1 MKRNKKLNQLENED
15 IKDNTFT
22 QFSEEKRLTN
32 KEKKKLQ
39 YEERIRKKKE
49 KQLKK
54 VKKLLKKNNL
64 GSLKDINRNL
74 INNVLLNEED
84 ETKVILKNDENK
96 FVNEKNKIKKQT
108 EELRDNIKSSNEN
121 ENEVKSDRRT
131 ETKKGSKN
139 ICSIENL
146 PNKKLIKKL
155 KNKLKQDKEL
165 EKKKLFKK
173 IEHYKLSTNER
184 NLMVHF
190 NIKAQNKENLE
201 KLFKTYEER
210 NIELSHNMKILKC
223 KLEKKKKRFL
233 ENKKDEGEKLTKE
246 KKKKMKVSKTY
257 NDHNKD
263 GECYNKDN
271 ILNCNEDSII
281 NYNENENIL
290 DDQIIKENKSVSNI
304 KGNEISE
311 KSKKEEIKMNDEKRK
326 IIYNRVNIN
335 RKEEIE
341 KLRLSLP
348 VLSYEQEIIE
358 AILNYDVVFIS
369 GDTGCGKSTQ
379 IPQFLYEH
387 GFSSSNYLI
396 GITEPRKIAVKSL
409 SHRLNE
415 ELNENVV
422 GYQIRYEKSNLL
434 KNSKIKVMTE
444 GILLKEIMNDFILS
458 KYSSI
463 ILDEAHER
471 SINMDLILGLLSI
484 ICKIRKNNYFNNLS
498 DVIPIKVI
506 IMSATID
513 DKTFFENQIFENYTS
528 INIPTQKVPVVDHFL
543 SYTPKDYIEEARK
556 KIIQIHKKLPPG
568 SILVFLTGQDEIY
581 HLYNSLK
588 NLNLCKKSENAHS
601 QKFNEEKKN
610 IEDENLYSFD
620 LSEEEKNMNDKTSF
634 FFRNTDEDKE
644 KKVIFDVSDDESVFN
659 NNLLNLIQSNENDN
673 LKILEKNLL
682 NFSSDILE
690 NCKKNYTNED
700 IKEKKTINQK
710 NDYITEHSDKEEE
723 NNLGKIK
730 NENDLHKSKLTE
742 TKETFNEVKE
752 LQNSENEEKK
762 NIKKEEKIEDKENK
776 EEKNENGESD
786 KELNKDSESEEE
798 TKKYN
803 ESDKELNKDSGSEE
817 DISEHQ
823 KGKKKIDEN
832 VKKNS
837 SIWKGSDGSGV
848 LKIYKL
854 YANLPMNEQMVLF
867 NNPKDD
873 ERICILSTNIAETSI
888 TLPNIRYVVDCGK
901 EKKKLYSTLN
911 DYSYYVIDNIS
922 KSSSLQRKGRAG
934 RILYLLKKNKKNK
947 KKIEMEKGHVYK
959 LYSSNYYN
967 YFFKNNNDF
976 PILNYPLDSLILYLL
991 SFNIKNVENFPFI
1004 NKPDKYKFEE
1014 AKKRLIYL
1022 NCIYFG
1028 YKDIEFLF
1036 KNVDNKM
1043 CSKKNIKN
1051 HVEIF
1056 NPCNKSGITLIGN
1069 LILFLPISTRY
1080 AKILSEV
1087 CLKSLAINHKRSIPL
1102 ACLLVS
1108 CLYMESIFSYDYK
1121 LNMKYK
1127 KKEKKK
1133 KNNNNLVNLIL
1144 KKDNDKKMENTDI
1157 TDSCN
1162 ESSCEEDSSSLKDYD
1177 DHSNNNVLEN
1187 FKLKFDNDI
1196 DFYLNICT
1204 DFYFSKEKQNFCD
1217 LMKLDKKKMG
1227 ELLKL
1232 SHYLMK
1238 IINLKFNTSINFDI
1252 LEKNISPL
1260 SKQIIHY
1267 AIIQG
1272 FIDHLAIRYDLIHN
1286 DYSRNSYLSF
1296 NNKKAYFTQNIN
1308 NQVYINSNS
1317 VLYKNRPYPK
1327 YILYNYI
1334 MKNKNTYTM
1343 FDCLSINDSD
1353 LGKITNVCIFIN
1365 EYEKL
1370 PPAKYNK
1377 ERDKI
1382 SVYIKPLYLPCSH
1395 YLSITE
1401 KELNENDF
1409 LYYNYFALFILDG
1422 SIFPKILKFQIY
1434 YSHSS
1439 NDIINCEKQNIKEFI
1454 DNLKNNNIINRS
1466 TLINKWKIQKNFLK
1480 QEFISLIEKK
1490 CNKYHYLIDNFWPP
1504 LD

>member
-1 MKRNKKLNQLENED
+1 MKKNKNLNHLAIDNF
-15 IKDNTFT
+15 KDNTES
-22 QFSEEKRLTN
+22 SEKKKLSN

-54 VKKLLKKNNL
+54 VKKLIQKNNL
-64 GSLKDINRNL
+64 GSLKDIHSNL
-74 INNVLLNEED
+74 INNSLNGNHEA
-84 ETKVILKNDENK
+84 KVILKNNESKLINKKKKKKIQIKELCSNINVPGENEEEDLK
-96 FVNEKNKIKKQT
+96 RAIKK
-108 EELRDNIKSSNEN
+108 NS
-121 ENEVKSDRRT
+121 
-131 ETKKGSKN
+131 KKVSP
-139 ICSIENL
+139 IENL
-146 PNKKLIKKL
+146 SKKLIKKL

-173 IEHYKLSTNER
+173 IEQYKLSTSER
-184 NLMVHF
+184 NLMIPF
-190 NIKAQNKENLE
+190 NIKTQNVENLE
-201 KLFKTYEER
+201 KLFKVYEK
-210 NIELSHNMKILKC
+210 NNMELPHNLKILKY

-233 ENKKDEGEKLTKE
+233 ENRKNEGEKLTKE
-246 KKKKMKVSKTY
+246 KKKKMKVGKTIDY
-257 NDHNKD
+257 HIKNDQSHHEDIVPNCD
-263 GECYNKDN
+263 EENR
-271 ILNCNEDSII
+271 INCNKKVNLVHDE
-281 NYNENENIL
+281 
-290 DDQIIKENKSVSNI
+290 IIKENSIMHNI
-304 KGNEISE
+304 KENEINKE
-311 KSKKEEIKMNDEKRK
+311 NKKEEIKINDEKRK

-335 RKEEIE
+335 RTEEIE
-341 KLRLSLP
+341 KVRLSLP

-358 AILNYDVVFIS
+358 AILNYDVVFIN

-379 IPQFLYEH
+379 VPQFLYEH
-387 GFSSSNYLI
+387 GFSSNNYLI
-396 GITEPRKIAVKSL
+396 GITEPRKIAVKSI

-422 GYQIRYEKSNLL
+422 GYQIRYEKSNFL

-484 ICKIRKNNYFNNLS
+484 ICKIRKNNYFKNLS

-513 DKTFFENQIFENYTS
+513 DQNFFENKIFENYTT
-528 INIPTQKVPVVDHFL
+528 INIPTEKVPVVDHFL
-543 SYTPKDYIEEARK
+543 SYTPKNYVEEAKK

-568 SILVFLTGQDEIY
+568 SILVFLTSQDEIY
-581 HLYNSLK
+581 HLYNSLS
-588 NLNLCKKSENAHS
+588 NLNLCKSTENIS
-601 QKFNEEKKN
+601 SREFKEEKK
-610 IEDENLYSFD
+610 IEDENLCSFD
-620 LSEEEKNMNDKTSF
+620 LSEEEKNMNDKISF
-634 FFRNTDEDKE
+634 FFSNNDEDKE
-644 KKVIFDVSDDESVFN
+644 KKIIYDVSDDESICN
-659 NNLLNLIQSNENDN
+659 SHLLNLVETNANNSIKVSEKNSLNLSSHILEDSEKNDTNENT
-673 LKILEKNLL
+673 KE
-682 NFSSDILE
+682 
-690 NCKKNYTNED
+690 
-700 IKEKKTINQK
+700 IKAVNQK
-710 NDYITEHSDKEEE
+710 NNYIVETHTNKEKNNLETTNNE
-723 NNLGKIK
+723 NNIHRFKENEIK
-730 NENDLHKSKLTE
+730 KVCNEI
-742 TKETFNEVKE
+742 KER
-752 LQNSENEEKK
+752 LNSEIEK
-762 NIKKEEKIEDKENK
+762 EKIEDSESKKDLNIVNES
-776 EEKNENGESD
+776 EEKT
-786 KELNKDSESEEE
+786 KEYNESEEE
-798 TKKYN
+798 LSKDVESTGDNNVQKK
-803 ESDKELNKDSGSEE
+803 K
-817 DISEHQ
+817 
-823 KGKKKIDEN
+823 KKKIDEN
-832 VKKNS
+832 IKKYS
-837 SIWKGSDGSGV
+837 SIWKGSDGSGI

-854 YANLPMNEQMVLF
+854 YANLPMNEQMALF
-867 NNPKDD
+867 NDPKDD

-911 DYSYYVIDNIS
+911 DYSYYIIDNIS

-947 KKIEMEKGHVYK
+947 KKMEMEKGHVYK

-967 YFFKNNNDF
+967 YFFKNHNDF

-1028 YKDIEFLF
+1028 CKDIEFLF
-1036 KNVDNKM
+1036 KSVDNRM

-1051 HVEIF
+1051 HVKMF
-1056 NPCNKSGITLIGN
+1056 NPHNKSGITLVGN
-1069 LILFLPISTRY
+1069 FILSLPISTRY
-1080 AKILSEV
+1080 AKILSDV
-1087 CLKSLAINHKRSIPL
+1087 CLKSLAINQKSSIPL

-1127 KKEKKK
+1127 KKEKTKQ
-1133 KNNNNLVNLIL
+1133 NNNNLVNLIL
-1144 KKDNDKKMENTDI
+1144 KKGDEKIKKTDI
-1157 TDSCN
+1157 NDSCN
-1162 ESSCEEDSSSLKDYD
+1162 ESSFEEDSSSLENSDNYP
-1177 DHSNNNVLEN
+1177 NNDALEN
-1187 FKLKFDNDI
+1187 FKLKFENDI

-1204 DFYFSKEKQNFCD
+1204 SFYFSKEKENFCT
-1217 LMKLDKKKMG
+1217 LMKLDKKKMD

-1238 IINLKFNTSINFDI
+1238 IINFKLKTNINFDI
-1252 LEKNISPL
+1252 LEKNISSL

-1267 AIIQG
+1267 AVIQG

-1286 DYSRNSYLSF
+1286 DYTRNLNLNF
-1296 NNKKAYFTQNIN
+1296 NKKKAYFTQNIN
-1308 NQVYINSNS
+1308 NPIYINPNS
-1317 VLYKNRPYPK
+1317 VIYKNRPYPK

-1334 MKNKNTYTM
+1334 MKNKNSYTM

-1382 SVYIKPLYLPCSH
+1382 SVYVKPLYLPCTH

-1401 KELNENDF
+1401 KELSENDF
-1409 LYYNYFALFILDG
+1409 LFHNYLALFILDG
-1422 SIFPKILKFQIY
+1422 SIFPKILKFQNY

-1439 NDIINCEKQNIKEFI
+1439 NDVINCKQQNIKEFI
-1454 DNLKNNNIINRS
+1454 DMLKNNNITNRS
-1466 TLINKWKIQKNFLK
+1466 TLINKWRIQNNFLK

-1490 CNKYHYLIDNFWPP
+1490 CINYNYLIENSWPP